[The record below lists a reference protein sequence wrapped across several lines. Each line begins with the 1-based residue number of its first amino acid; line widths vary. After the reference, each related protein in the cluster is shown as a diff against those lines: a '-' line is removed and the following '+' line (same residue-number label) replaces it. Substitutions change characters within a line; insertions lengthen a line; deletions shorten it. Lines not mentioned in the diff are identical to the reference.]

1 MPPVKIIVYDFLR
14 RHYPHQ
20 VIGSKVIPSSQ
31 PVSTSSPVFICI
43 HYTSSVW
50 ITQDAIMLKVIIYGR
65 YCDFMICMGAA
76 CKYKYYKH

>member
-31 PVSTSSPVFICI
+31 PVSTSSPVFICMD
-43 HYTSSVW
+43 YTPSVR
-50 ITQDAIMLKVIIYGR
+50 ITQDAIMLK
-65 YCDFMICMGAA
+65 MIVYEGVLRRVRSVDPWRL
-76 CKYKYYKH
+76 KP